1 MDKQALKEKISYGM
15 VKEIAENNGW
25 STKTVSNFINGR
37 TNSLKVERAVLSAIA
52 DVNNDRSLA
61 LNK

>member
-1 MDKQALKEKISYGM
+1 MDKQALKEKITYGM
-15 VKEIAENNGW
+15 VKEIAEKNGW

-37 TNSLKVERAVLSAIA
+37 SNSLKVERAVLSVITEL
-52 DVNNDRSLA
+52 NNDRSTA

>member
-1 MDKQALKEKISYGM
+1 MDKQALKEKITYGM
-15 VKEIAENNGW
+15 IKEIAQKNGL

-37 TNSLKVERAVLSAIA
+37 SNSLKVERAVLSVITQL
-52 DVNNDRSLA
+52 NNDRSNA

>member
-1 MDKQALKEKISYGM
+1 MDRQALKLKITYGM

-37 TNSLKVERAVLSAIA
+37 SNSLKVERAVLSAITKL
-52 DVNNDRSLA
+52 DNDRSTA